1 VAAQSNGHG
10 KILVGLGANCP
21 GPWGSPAHTL
31 RRALAEIER
40 RGVAVEAVSQ
50 LYETAAL
57 GAARQPP
64 YVNQVALIATR
75 LPAPS
80 LLRLLKE
87 IERQSG
93 RRGGRPWGARTL
105 DLDII
110 DYKGLIVGRP
120 KLLKGVPR
128 ERVRPLVLPHPQL
141 EHRPFVLKPLLDVAP
156 DWRHPVT
163 KTSAKELWRRVNK
176 RGQGS
181 VLKLVSSRAEILR
194 FALPGQSEPPK

>member
-1 VAAQSNGHG
+1 VAAQSKGHG

-21 GPWGSPAHTL
+21 GPWGNPAQSL
-31 RRALAEIER
+31 RRALAEIEHK
-40 RGVAVEAVSQ
+40 GVVVEAVSP

-64 YVNQVALIATR
+64 YVNQVALLATR

-110 DYKGLIVGRP
+110 DYKGLIVGRS
-120 KLLKGVPR
+120 KGAGGVPR
-128 ERVRPLVLPHPQL
+128 DLVRPLVLPHPQL
-141 EHRPFVLKPLLDVAP
+141 ENRPFVLKPLLDVAP

-163 KTSAKELWRRVNK
+163 KTSAKELWRRVKK

-181 VLKLVSSRAEILR
+181 VLKRA
-194 FALPGQSEPPK
+194 S

>member
-1 VAAQSNGHG
+1 MAAQSNGHG

-21 GPWGSPAHTL
+21 GPWGSPVHAL
-31 RRALAEIER
+31 RRAIAEIER
-40 RGVAVEAVSQ
+40 RGVVVEAVSP

-64 YVNQVALIATR
+64 YINQVALIATR

-80 LLRLLKE
+80 LLRLLNE

-110 DYKGLIVGRP
+110 DYKGLIVGRS
-120 KLLKGVPR
+120 KVLKGVPR

-163 KTSAKELWRRVNK
+163 KTSAKELWRRVKK

-181 VLKLVSSRAEILR
+181 VLKLVS
-194 FALPGQSEPPK
+194 

>member
-1 VAAQSNGHG
+1 VAVQSNGHG

-21 GPWGSPAHTL
+21 GPWGSPVQSL
-31 RRALAEIER
+31 NRALAEIER
-40 RGVAVEAVSQ
+40 RGVAVEAVSP

-57 GAARQPP
+57 GASRQPP
-64 YVNQVALIATR
+64 YVNQVALLATSV
-75 LPAPS
+75 PAQP

-87 IERQSG
+87 IERRSG

-110 DYKGLIVGRP
+110 DYKGLVMGRS
-120 KLLKGVPR
+120 KALKGVPR

-141 EHRPFVLKPLLDVAP
+141 ENRPFVLKPLIDVAP
-156 DWRHPVT
+156 NWRHPVT
-163 KTSAKELWRRVNK
+163 KTSAKELWRRVKK

-181 VLKLVSSRAEILR
+181 VLKRA
-194 FALPGQSEPPK
+194 S

>member
-1 VAAQSNGHG
+1 MAAQSNGHG

-40 RGVAVEAVSQ
+40 KGVAVEAVSL
-50 LYETAAL
+50 LYETKAL

-87 IERQSG
+87 IEKIG
-93 RRGGRPWGARTL
+93 RAH
-105 DLDII
+105 
-110 DYKGLIVGRP
+110 V
-120 KLLKGVPR
+120 
-128 ERVRPLVLPHPQL
+128 
-141 EHRPFVLKPLLDVAP
+141 
-156 DWRHPVT
+156 
-163 KTSAKELWRRVNK
+163 
-176 RGQGS
+176 
-181 VLKLVSSRAEILR
+181 
-194 FALPGQSEPPK
+194 

>member
-1 VAAQSNGHG
+1 MAAQSKWQG
-10 KILVGLGANCP
+10 KILVGLGANSP
-21 GPWGSPAHTL
+21 GPWGNPVQSLH
-31 RRALAEIER
+31 RALAEIER
-40 RGVAVEAVSQ
+40 RGVAVEAVSP

-64 YVNQVALIATR
+64 YVNQVALLATR

-110 DYKGLIVGRP
+110 DYKGLVTGQSKRS
-120 KLLKGVPR
+120 GVPR
-128 ERVRPLVLPHPQL
+128 DPVRPLVLPHPQI
-141 EHRPFVLKPLLDVAP
+141 ENRPFVLKPLLDVAP
-156 DWRHPVT
+156 NWRHPVT
-163 KTSAKELWRRVNK
+163 KTSAKELWRRVKK

-181 VLKLVSSRAEILR
+181 VLNLAS
-194 FALPGQSEPPK
+194 

>member
-1 VAAQSNGHG
+1 MAAQSNGHG

-21 GPWGSPAHTL
+21 GQWGSPAHTL
-31 RRALAEIER
+31 SRALGEIER
-40 RGVAVEAVSQ
+40 RGVAVQAISP

-64 YVNQVALIATR
+64 YVNQVALVATR

-87 IERQSG
+87 VERQSG

-110 DYKGLIVGRP
+110 DYKGLIVRP
-120 KLLKGVPR
+120 KPLKGVPR
-128 ERVRPLVLPHPQL
+128 ERVRPLILPHPQL
-141 EHRPFVLKPLLDVAP
+141 EHRPFVLKPLIDVAP
-156 DWRHPVT
+156 DWRHPIT

-181 VLKLVSSRAEILR
+181 VLKLVS
-194 FALPGQSEPPK
+194 

>member
-1 VAAQSNGHG
+1 VSAQSNGHG

-21 GPWGSPAHTL
+21 GPWGRPADTL

-40 RGVAVEAVSQ
+40 RGVAVEAVSP

-64 YVNQVALIATR
+64 YLNQVALLATR

-120 KLLKGVPR
+120 KPLKGVPWD
-128 ERVRPLVLPHPQL
+128 RVRPLVLPHPQL

-156 DWRHPVT
+156 HWRHPAT
-163 KTSAKELWRRVNK
+163 KVSAKELWRRVNK

-181 VLKLVSSRAEILR
+181 VLKLVS
-194 FALPGQSEPPK
+194 

>member
-21 GPWGSPAHTL
+21 GPWGSPVHAL

-40 RGVAVEAVSQ
+40 RGVAVEAISP

-64 YVNQVALIATR
+64 YVNQVALVATR

-87 IERQSG
+87 VERRSG

-120 KLLKGVPR
+120 NPLKGVPR

-141 EHRPFVLKPLLDVAP
+141 ENRPFVLKPLLDVAP

-181 VLKLVSSRAEILR
+181 VLKLIS
-194 FALPGQSEPPK
+194 

>member
-1 VAAQSNGHG
+1 VAAQSNGYG

-31 RRALAEIER
+31 SRALAEIER
-40 RGVAVEAVSQ
+40 RGVAVEAISP

-64 YVNQVALIATR
+64 YVNQVALVATH

-87 IERQSG
+87 VERQSG

-110 DYKGLIVGRP
+110 DYKGLIVGRS
-120 KLLKGVPR
+120 KVLKGVPR

-141 EHRPFVLKPLLDVAP
+141 ENRPFVLKPLLDVAP
-156 DWRHPVT
+156 DWRHTVT

-181 VLKLVSSRAEILR
+181 VLKLIS
-194 FALPGQSEPPK
+194 